1 MVLDPRPAGV
11 VLSGSRSFD
20 MSGEEALQDDDFDG
34 EGDDAGQET
43 ETAEVV
49 VKIVNSEARRRLE
62 DRLEER
68 RLQKLIRDYDYDI
81 D

>member
-1 MVLDPRPAGV
+1 
-11 VLSGSRSFD
+11 
-20 MSGEEALQDDDFDG
+20 MSGEEALEDDDFDA
-34 EGDDAGQET
+34 EESDAGQET
-43 ETAEVV
+43 EPAEVI

-68 RLQKLIRDYDYDI
+68 RLQKMIRDYDYDI

>member
-1 MVLDPRPAGV
+1 
-11 VLSGSRSFD
+11 
-20 MSGEEALQDDDFDG
+20 MSGEDALEDDDFDVE
-34 EGDDAGQET
+34 EGDAGRET

-68 RLQKLIRDYDYDI
+68 RLQKLIGDYEYDI

>member
-1 MVLDPRPAGV
+1 
-11 VLSGSRSFD
+11 

-34 EGDDAGQET
+34 EGDDPGQET
-43 ETAEVV
+43 EAAEVV

>member
-1 MVLDPRPAGV
+1 
-11 VLSGSRSFD
+11 
-20 MSGEEALQDDDFDG
+20 MSGEEALQDDDFDVE
-34 EGDDAGQET
+34 EGDAGQET
-43 ETAEVV
+43 EAAEVV

>member
-1 MVLDPRPAGV
+1 
-11 VLSGSRSFD
+11 

-49 VKIVNSEARRRLE
+49 VKIVNSEARRLLE

>member
-1 MVLDPRPAGV
+1 
-11 VLSGSRSFD
+11 

-34 EGDDAGQET
+34 EGDDASQET

-68 RLQKLIRDYDYDI
+68 RQQKLIRDYDYDI

>member
-1 MVLDPRPAGV
+1 
-11 VLSGSRSFD
+11 
-20 MSGEEALQDDDFDG
+20 MSGEEALEDDDFDVE
-34 EGDDAGQET
+34 EGDAGRET

>member
-1 MVLDPRPAGV
+1 
-11 VLSGSRSFD
+11 
-20 MSGEEALQDDDFDG
+20 MSGEDALEDDDLDVE
-34 EGDDAGQET
+34 EGDAGRET

-68 RLQKLIRDYDYDI
+68 RLQKLIGDYEYDI